1 MLVTFGSFLLLI
13 FSGIPIFFA
22 LGVAAAMTLALTT
35 TTPLSIVAQRMY
47 AGLDSFPIM
56 AIPFFVLTGLIMERG
71 GIASRIVD
79 LAQALV
85 GWIPGSLYGVST
97 VTGTGFAAIS
107 GSGSADTAAIS
118 SMMIPQMRK
127 RNYDIDVGAALIAAA
142 GSLAPIIPPSIF
154 MIVIATLSGMSTGR
168 LFLAGVVPGLL
179 ISFALLVAGYLVARR
194 GGDRYRDQ
202 EPFSISRLVRAFIAA
217 LPALTLPVIIVGGI
231 VGGVFTPTEAAAIA
245 VVVGFL
251 ISLFVYRELR
261 LVDIPALILR
271 AAGISAAVMIIIATA
286 SIFSW
291 LIASQNVPALLGNWL
306 NGISSSPLVF
316 LVMSMVL
323 LIVVGM
329 FMESISAIIILLPML
344 MPIARQFGV
353 DPIHFG
359 FLVCL
364 NLAIGLITPPYG
376 ICLYVASTTAGRT
389 IEQIA
394 KKIWIPLLPMLAVLI
409 LVMFFPEVALW
420 LPNTM
425 MSE

>member
-1 MLVTFGSFLLLI
+1 MPVTFGSFLLLI

-22 LGVAAAMTLALTT
+22 LGVAAAMTLALTS

-79 LAQALV
+79 LAQAMV
-85 GWIPGSLYGVST
+85 GWIPGSLYGIST

-127 RNYDIDVGAALIAAA
+127 RNYDIDIGAALIAAA

-154 MIVIATLSGMSTGR
+154 MIVIATISSLSTGR

-179 ISFALLVAGYLVARR
+179 ISLALLVSGYLVARA
-194 GGDRYRDQ
+194 GGDQYRDQ
-202 EPFSISRLVRAFIAA
+202 EPFSLGRLVRAFIFSV
-217 LPALTLPVIIVGGI
+217 PALTLPIIIVGGI
-231 VGGVFTPTEAAAIA
+231 VGGIFTPTEAAAIA

-251 ISLFVYRELR
+251 VSLFVYREMGLA
-261 LVDIPALILR
+261 DIPPIILR

-291 LIASQNVPALLGNWL
+291 LIASQNVPALLGGWL
-306 NGISSSPLVF
+306 SSISTSPIAF
-316 LVMSMVL
+316 LIFAMLL

-344 MPIARQFGV
+344 MPIAQQFGV

-359 FLVCL
+359 LLVCL
-364 NLAIGLITPPYG
+364 NLSIGLITPPYG

-394 KKIWIPLLPMLAVLI
+394 RKIWIPMLPMITVMILI
-409 LVMFFPEVALW
+409 MFVPEVALW
-420 LPNTM
+420 LPNAM
-425 MSE
+425 LGK